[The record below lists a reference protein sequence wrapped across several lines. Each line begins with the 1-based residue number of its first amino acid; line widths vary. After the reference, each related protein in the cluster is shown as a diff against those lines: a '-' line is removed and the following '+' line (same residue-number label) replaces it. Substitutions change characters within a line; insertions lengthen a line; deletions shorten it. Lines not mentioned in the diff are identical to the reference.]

1 MSRKSNTQV
10 IINKLYNLI
19 LNGATSSNLLEYLS
33 DTEFTN
39 GEVLTQK
46 QKYEHIQKARWK
58 IRDDFKEESKELRES
73 NLNRLLDLYAESRE
87 IGDRLA
93 ALNALKEMNKLCGL
107 YEPTKVEGKLDLS
120 GDITIDFKLN
130 DNNDKEEEKDE
141 S

>member
-1 MSRKSNTQV
+1 MSHKSNTRV

-39 GEVLTQK
+39 GEHFTQK
-46 QKYEHIQKARWK
+46 QKYEHIFKAREK
-58 IRDDFKEESKELRES
+58 IKNDFKEESKELRET
-73 NLNRLLDLYAESRE
+73 NVNRLLDLYAESRE

-93 ALNALKEMNKLCGL
+93 ALNALKEMNKLCNL

-120 GDITIDFKLN
+120 GDIVIDFKLN
-130 DNNDKEEEKDE
+130 DNENKEEENE

>member
-1 MSRKSNTQV
+1 MSRKSNSCI

-39 GEVLTQK
+39 GEHFTQI
-46 QKYEHIQKARWK
+46 QKYEYIKKARTK
-58 IRDDFKEESKELRES
+58 IRDDFKEESKELRET
-73 NLNRLLDLYAESRE
+73 NLNRLLDLYNESRE

-93 ALNALKEMNKLCGL
+93 ALNTLKEMNKMCGL

-120 GDITIDFKLN
+120 GDIIIDFKLN
-130 DNNDKEEEKDE
+130 ENRSKEDE
-141 S
+141 NES

>member
-1 MSRKSNTQV
+1 MSHKSNTRV

-39 GEVLTQK
+39 GEHLTQK
-46 QKYEHIQKARWK
+46 QKYEHIFKAREK
-58 IRDDFKEESKELRES
+58 IKNDFKEESEQLREA

-93 ALNALKEMNKLCGL
+93 ALNALKEMNKMCGL

-120 GDITIDFKLN
+120 GDIVIDFKLN
-130 DNNDKEEEKDE
+130 DNDNENEEDE

>member
-33 DTEFTN
+33 DDEFTN

-58 IRDDFKEESKELRES
+58 IRDDFKEESKELRET

-93 ALNALKEMNKLCGL
+93 ALNALKEVNKMCGL

-130 DNNDKEEEKDE
+130 DNENKEEENE

>member
-10 IINKLYNLI
+10 VINKLYNLI

-39 GEVLTQK
+39 GEHFTQI
-46 QKYEHIQKARWK
+46 QKYEYIKKARTK
-58 IRDDFKEESKELRES
+58 IREDFKEESKELRET
-73 NLNRLLDLYAESRE
+73 NLNRLIDLYAESRE

-93 ALNALKEMNKLCGL
+93 ALNALKEMNKMCGL

-120 GDITIDFKLN
+120 GDIIIDFKLN
-130 DNNDKEEEKDE
+130 DNENKEEENE